1 MQVGSR
7 REYLNVICHYA
18 IGVEFEGGVILGA
31 KLLSRRSFI
40 LGGIATLSYLYFD
53 LHSIAVKR
61 YTITITKLPIEF
73 QGFTILH
80 LTDLHSKEYGD
91 GQRNLL
97 ELINRLHFNVVA
109 ITGDLVDRGSP
120 STEPA
125 IALVKGLHPKP
136 VFFVP
141 GNHEWWTNYQIKSPL
156 EDNGVRILE
165 NGSFKYARGNSHLW
179 IIGVDDP
186 YLGRDKLD
194 KALSGIVDSVPKVLL
209 AHAPNIFSEAVE
221 SNLDLV
227 LVGHTHGGQVRLP
240 LVGAVIAPGQGL
252 FPELDYGQLTSGTTN
267 MIINGGLGESVLPIR
282 FYNRPEIVLVTLVT
296 SS

>member
-1 MQVGSR
+1 MSR
-7 REYLNVICHYA
+7 RA
-18 IGVEFEGGVILGA
+18 
-31 KLLSRRSFI
+31 FI
-40 LGGIATLSYLYFD
+40 VGGIATLSYLYFD

-61 YTITITKLPIEF
+61 YTIAVSRLPSDF
-73 QGFTILH
+73 RGFTILH
-80 LTDLHSKEYGD
+80 LTDLHNKEYGE
-91 GQRNLL
+91 GQRHLL
-97 ELINRLHFNVVA
+97 ELINRLHFDAVA
-109 ITGDLVDRGSP
+109 ITGDLVDKSSP
-120 STEPA
+120 NIEPA
-125 IALVKGLHPKP
+125 IALVKGLQSKP
-136 VFFVP
+136 IFFVP
-141 GNHEWWTNYQIKSPL
+141 GNHEWWTNFQIKSPL
-156 EDNGVRILE
+156 EDHGVRILE
-165 NGSFKYARGNSHLW
+165 NGSFKYARGNFHLW

-209 AHAPNIFSEAVE
+209 AHAPNIFSKAVE
-221 SNLDLV
+221 SNLDLI

-252 FPELDYGQLTSGTTN
+252 FPKLDYGQFTSGTTN

>member
-1 MQVGSR
+1 
-7 REYLNVICHYA
+7 
-18 IGVEFEGGVILGA
+18 LGA

-61 YTITITKLPIEF
+61 YTIVISKLPIEF

-80 LTDLHSKEYGD
+80 LTDLHSKEYGES
-91 GQRNLL
+91 QRYLI
-97 ELINRLHFNVVA
+97 ELINRQNFDAVA
-109 ITGDLVDRGSP
+109 ITGDLVDKSNP
-120 STEPA
+120 SMEPA
-125 IALVKGLHPKP
+125 ISLVKGLQSKP

-156 EDNGVRILE
+156 KDLGVHILE
-165 NGSFKYARGNSHLW
+165 NGHFRYNIEKSHIW
-179 IIGVDDP
+179 IMGVDDP
-186 YLGRDKLD
+186 FLGRDQLD
-194 KALSGIVDSVPKVLL
+194 MALKDVSDSVPKVLL
-209 AHAPNIFSEAVE
+209 AHAPNIFPKAIKD
-221 SNLDLV
+221 NIDLV

-252 FPELDYGQLTSGTTN
+252 FPELDYGLFTSGSTN

-282 FYNRPEIVLVTLVT
+282 FYNRPEIVLVTLV
-296 SS
+296 SSG

>member
-1 MQVGSR
+1 M
-7 REYLNVICHYA
+7 
-18 IGVEFEGGVILGA
+18 GA

-61 YTITITKLPIEF
+61 YTIAISKLPTEF

-91 GQRNLL
+91 GQRHLI
-97 ELINRLHFNVVA
+97 ELINRQQFDVVA
-109 ITGDLVDRGSP
+109 ITGDLVDKSNP
-120 STEPA
+120 SIEPA
-125 IALVKGLHPKP
+125 IALVKGLQSKP

-156 EDNGVRILE
+156 EEHGVRILE
-165 NGSFKYARGNSHLW
+165 NELFKYTRGNSHIW
-179 IIGVDDP
+179 IMGVDDP
-186 YLGRDKLD
+186 YLGRDQLNN
-194 KALSGIVDSVPKVLL
+194 ALAGVSDSVPKVLL
-209 AHAPNIFSEAVE
+209 AHASNIFSKAIKD
-221 SNLDLV
+221 NIDLV

-240 LVGAVIAPGQGL
+240 LVGAVVAPGQGL
-252 FPELDYGQLTSGTTN
+252 FPEFDYGQFTSGSTN

-282 FYNRPEIVLVTLVT
+282 FYNRPEIVLVTLV
-296 SS
+296 SSG